1 MGDTHRETTKLS
13 AEQATMFHVHGS
25 TELIS
30 HPSITCNSSFIL
42 FFTAIRA
49 ATASSK
55 NDRSSTKEN
64 IYEEKKTEQIAKE
77 EEKAR
82 RGFCFLKAH
91 VAHTLIVNTL
101 GRKKTVRCISNHW
114 HPKEEAKEEQPKTRL
129 YNYTFHGPKLQEQDK
144 FWKPLPNE

>member
-1 MGDTHRETTKLS
+1 
-13 AEQATMFHVHGS
+13 
-25 TELIS
+25 
-30 HPSITCNSSFIL
+30 
-42 FFTAIRA
+42 
-49 ATASSK
+49 
-55 NDRSSTKEN
+55 
-64 IYEEKKTEQIAKE
+64 
-77 EEKAR
+77 
-82 RGFCFLKAH
+82 LKAH